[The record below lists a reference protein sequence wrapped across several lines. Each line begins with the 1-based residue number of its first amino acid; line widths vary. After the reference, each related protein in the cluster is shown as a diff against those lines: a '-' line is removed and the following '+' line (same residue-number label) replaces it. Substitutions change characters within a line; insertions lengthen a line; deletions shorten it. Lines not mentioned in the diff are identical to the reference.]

1 VYSYTVPAT
10 TTGIISIDMN
20 PNGQANTGVFVY
32 DSCANI
38 GTNCIAGVGNNTGG
52 VRSIPVLNVV
62 AGNTYYIVISSTA
75 AVGTFAYTLTI
86 QDVNCAPPTDLTAA
100 AIDTSNVTIGWQGTA
115 PGYQYYVQ
123 TAGATIPSGDG
134 TANATNSVVVNQLTE
149 GGTPLAVGTN
159 YQFWVESIAVMEPG
173 ANGGPFPFVTTSCTT
188 GGCSYNFVMTD
199 SFGDGWNGATME
211 VIQNSVVVQ
220 TIGSTF
226 TGGAGPV
233 TVSVPLCNGPFSL
246 RWVHGGGFHEV
257 AVAS

>member
-1 VYSYTVPAT
+1 
-10 TTGIISIDMN
+10 
-20 PNGQANTGVFVY
+20 
-32 DSCANI
+32 
-38 GTNCIAGVGNNTGG
+38 
-52 VRSIPVLNVV
+52 VLNVV

-159 YQFWVESIAVMEPG
+159 YQFWVKSIAVMEPG
-173 ANGGPFPFVTTSCTT
+173 AN
-188 GGCSYNFVMTD
+188 
-199 SFGDGWNGATME
+199 AR
-211 VIQNSVVVQ
+211 
-220 TIGSTF
+220 TI
-226 TGGAGPV
+226 
-233 TVSVPLCNGPFSL
+233 PLCYYKL
-246 RWVHGGGFHEV
+246 YHWWL
-257 AVAS
+257 